1 MPHIEAL
8 LKRKLSEQEELK
20 KKPRRSCTLPNYTKG
35 SGDVLGKVCVSTFYE
50 AVHFIVLFSVGFG

>member
-1 MPHIEAL
+1 MPHIETL

-35 SGDVLGKVCVSTFYE
+35 SGNVLGKVCFYPFKRQCILSPCF
-50 AVHFIVLFSVGFG
+50 V

>member
-8 LKRKLSEQEELK
+8 LKRKLSEQEELR

-35 SGDVLGKVCVSTFYE
+35 GGDVLGKVCVSTFKRQY
-50 AVHFIVLFSVGFG
+50 ILYLLL